1 MSLRTLMSKEI
12 TSLPVTASVLDAA
25 KFMTDMNVGSVIV
38 MKGDT
43 PSGILT
49 DRDIVT
55 KVLARDKD
63 PKTTKIGD
71 IMVSPAVTISEDK
84 GIFDATKM
92 LSTHRVRRL
101 PIVDAKGKIVGV
113 IALDDLLIVLGQ
125 EMQNIASALKGELG
139 IQ

>member
-1 MSLRTLMSKEI
+1 MSLGTLMSKEI
-12 TSLPVTASVLDAA
+12 TSLPITATVDCAA

-43 PSGILT
+43 PVGVLT

-55 KVLARDKD
+55 KVLAQDKE
-63 PKTTKIGD
+63 PKATKIKD

-84 GIFDATKM
+84 GIFDATKL
-92 LSTHRVRRL
+92 LSSHRIRRL
-101 PIVDAKGKIVGV
+101 PVVDAKGKLVGV

-125 EMQNIASALKGELG
+125 EMQNISSALKGELG